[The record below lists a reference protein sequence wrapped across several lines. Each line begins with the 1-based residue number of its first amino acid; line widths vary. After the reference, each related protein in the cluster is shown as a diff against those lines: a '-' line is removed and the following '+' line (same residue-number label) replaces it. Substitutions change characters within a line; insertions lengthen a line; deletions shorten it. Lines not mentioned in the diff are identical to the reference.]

1 MGAVIPI
8 LILNRLTDPLG
19 APTAY
24 VLAALVPVAW
34 VLTDLL
40 FITRTFNFIT
50 SVAGL
55 AAIVNGVLA
64 FWFVDGLLF
73 AFKDSISEFLFAAI
87 LGGSV
92 LVGKP
97 VLAYIFAQVVGA
109 DTPERRDSLAKLMRE
124 RPVAR
129 ALVVATLIVTFE
141 SLVVAVINFFL
152 NLNIVVADFGTGTFN
167 SQVARVNAITRVSFP
182 ILSVLTFFVAFYMIY
197 RAVFQRLPTDDPA
210 PTGDDFWRLVSERE
224 AGPRQA

>member
-73 AFKDSISEFLFAAI
+73 AFKDSISEFLFAGI

-129 ALVVATLIVTFE
+129 ALIVATLIVTLE
-141 SLVVAVINFFL
+141 SLVVAVVNFFL
-152 NLNIVVADFGTGTFN
+152 NFNIVVADFGTGTFN

-182 ILSVLTFFVAFYMIY
+182 ILSVFTFFVAFYMIY

-210 PTGDDFWRLVSERE
+210 PAGDDFWRLVAERE
-224 AGPRQA
+224 PGPR